1 MRIIGYIEHPELKIT
16 VFKMNNKI
24 SVKFESELLE
34 QTYKFRTSS
43 LLDKMENVQKLVDPP
58 FIDEVEKEMLELKK
72 IRSESL
78 VRRIQE
84 IEKQEEFD
92 EII

>member
-16 VFKMNNKI
+16 VFKMDNKI
-24 SVKFESELLE
+24 SVKFEAELLE

-43 LLDKMENVQKLVDPP
+43 LLDNIEDVRQLVDSI
-58 FIDEVEKEMLELKK
+58 FIAEVEKEMLALKK
-72 IRSESL
+72 LRGESL
-78 VRRIQE
+78 KRRIQE